1 MADKEVII
9 ASLREEIS
17 HLDNVSQS
25 MGNMKDVVGEL
36 IGELE
41 DESRLGTP
49 ADYDYGAK
57 KLKEMKKMISKGVKK
72 NIKILNDF
80 MELIE
85 SLQFKASKNV
95 AAENEEFE
103 RE

>member
-17 HLDNVSQS
+17 HLDGVCQS
-25 MGNMKDVVGEL
+25 MVKMKDVVGEL

-41 DESRLGTP
+41 DESRLGAP

-57 KLKEMKKMISKGVKK
+57 KLKDMKKTISKRIRK
-72 NIKILNDF
+72 NIKILKDF

-85 SLQFKASKNV
+85 SLQIKASKNV
-95 AAENEEFE
+95 
-103 RE
+103 